1 MYGGV
6 SNSDCLFLYW
16 VLDSQ
21 VALTWIKYQL
31 PENGIYHLTGMFG
44 QLSVLLHLNPFCLD
58 ACLCPGMQ
66 KVVAGTDR
74 GRLMLFDAQRKG
86 QVVNSA
92 LPVNEVVETKM
103 IVKVAH
109 EVTWYSSI
117 ELLDSFFTFLKGG
130 VTCVTSNKSG
140 FLILSGG
147 KDGKICIW
155 QWAEDHFPHQV
166 GYMYMTNLPVQSII
180 SVKHDNANLDPNE
193 IYLLIGNYVINLR
206 VWTRTSRLYMLEQQ
220 PSKNIK

>member
-44 QLSVLLHLNPFCLD
+44 HLSVLLHLNPFCLD

-109 EVTWYSSI
+109 EVI
-117 ELLDSFFTFLKGG
+117 LFLVFF
-130 VTCVTSNKSG
+130 N
-140 FLILSGG
+140 
-147 KDGKICIW
+147 
-155 QWAEDHFPHQV
+155 
-166 GYMYMTNLPVQSII
+166 
-180 SVKHDNANLDPNE
+180 
-193 IYLLIGNYVINLR
+193 
-206 VWTRTSRLYMLEQQ
+206 
-220 PSKNIK
+220 